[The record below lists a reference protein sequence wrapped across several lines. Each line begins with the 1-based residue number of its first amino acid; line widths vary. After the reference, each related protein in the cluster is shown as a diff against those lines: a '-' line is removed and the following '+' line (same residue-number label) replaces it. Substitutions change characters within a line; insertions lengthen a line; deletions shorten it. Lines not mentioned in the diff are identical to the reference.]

1 MVPGSGRRGPAPASI
16 RHLQVP
22 AGTSGRPHGA
32 KRSEGGFV
40 GGFEGLLFG
49 TLIFVAGGLLV
60 AGVWATIDTKLAL
73 SAAARVAATSY
84 VQAANPAAAATA
96 AAGSADVA
104 LEGWGLSASRAQL
117 RTFTGP
123 WARCSRVT
131 ITIRY
136 PAPGIELPWI
146 GKLDAAPDV
155 AARASELIGPYRA
168 GIPGTS
174 ACA

>member
-1 MVPGSGRRGPAPASI
+1 MALRDHSSSGLPARSQTIGGRR
-16 RHLQVP
+16 
-22 AGTSGRPHGA
+22 TTT
-32 KRSEGGFV
+32 RSEAGFV

-49 TLIFVAGGLLV
+49 MLIFVAGGLLV

-73 SAAARVAATSY
+73 ASAARVAATSY
-84 VQAANPAAAATA
+84 VEASNPASAASAAAAA
-96 AAGSADVA
+96 ADVA
-104 LEGWGLSASRAQL
+104 LRGWGLSSSRAQL
-117 RTFTGP
+117 DTLAGP

-146 GKLDAAPDV
+146 GRLGSGPDDAA
-155 AARASELIGPYRA
+155 RSSELIGPFRN

-174 ACA
+174 TCA